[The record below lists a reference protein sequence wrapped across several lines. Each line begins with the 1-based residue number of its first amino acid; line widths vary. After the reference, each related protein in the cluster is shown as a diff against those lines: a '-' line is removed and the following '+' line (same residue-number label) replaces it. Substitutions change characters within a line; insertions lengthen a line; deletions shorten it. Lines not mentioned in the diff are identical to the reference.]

1 MVTVITVV
9 YNCAAELTRTVESVL
24 AQNCACLEYVIVDG
38 GSTDGSVDVL
48 RRHERRLASWISE
61 PDQGIFDAMNKGI
74 NLAHGEWII
83 FMNAG
88 DRFCDDAVVSSI
100 LPILSQSTPTI
111 LYSDTLVDYGNYT
124 VNRRAGSPEQLWKGS
139 QFCHQSAFIRRVYH
153 SAHPYNAA
161 NRLCADFE
169 FFHGAWHA
177 GRQFLKID
185 GPIAVI
191 TPDGVS
197 DRHQFEVLTEWRRI
211 VIRARTG
218 LRVRAYY
225 AFRILMTRVALR
237 VRQRLPRKL
246 LQQARQGRACL
257 ARLLAH

>member
-9 YNCAAELTRTVESVL
+9 YNSAAELARTVESVL
-24 AQNCACLEYVIVDG
+24 AQNCACLEYVVVDG

-48 RRHERRLASWISE
+48 RHHERQLAFWISE

-74 NLAHGEWII
+74 TLAHGEWII

-88 DRFCDDAVVSSI
+88 DRFCDDSVVSSI
-100 LPILSQSTPTI
+100 MPFLRESIPTV
-111 LYSDTLVDYGNYT
+111 LYSDTLVDYRSYT
-124 VNRRAGSPEQLWKGS
+124 VNRRAGSPEKLWKGS
-139 QFCHQSAFIRRVYH
+139 QFCHQSAFIRRAYH

-169 FFHGAWHA
+169 FFHAAWHA

-197 DRHQFEVLTEWRRI
+197 DRHQFEVLTAWRRI
-211 VIRARTG
+211 VVGTRTS

-225 AFRILMTRVALR
+225 AFRISMTRIALH

-246 LQQARQGRACL
+246 LQRARQGRACL